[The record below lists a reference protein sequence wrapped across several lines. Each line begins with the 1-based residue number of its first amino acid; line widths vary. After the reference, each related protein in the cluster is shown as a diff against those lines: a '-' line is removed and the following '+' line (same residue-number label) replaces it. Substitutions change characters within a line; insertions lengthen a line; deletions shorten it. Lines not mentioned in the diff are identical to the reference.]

1 MTEHDLNL
9 TRRGFVGGSAGLTF
23 SFAIGGFM
31 TAKPNDVMAA
41 SGQTAQTI
49 GGWVTIAT
57 DGTITIQAPAAEMGQ
72 GVMTGVPMVIAEELD
87 ADWSKVRAVFSP
99 PDAKTFGNP
108 KLGGIVY
115 TVASKTTEGYW
126 DKARIAGAQARRVL
140 MQAAASRW
148 GVPLSELKTEAST
161 VVHEA
166 SGRKMSYGEIAS
178 FATVPAQLPAITEAD
193 LKKPSEYRI
202 IGKSEK
208 RLDIPAKTNGSA
220 SFGIDV
226 QVPGMVYATMV
237 RCPIEGGEV
246 DAVDATAV
254 LKIPGALQTVRL
266 KDAVAFIGTSVE
278 TVFAMRDAV
287 KVTWKGGATA
297 GYDSVKALDEYSA
310 RARKTDEKGLAYHP
324 KGDADA
330 ALAKAAKVITAEYKA
345 DYVYHAQMEP
355 MNMTARVNE
364 AGNEAEIWAGA
375 QGPSIVV
382 NVAASILKTTP
393 DKIRYH
399 QQYLGG
405 GYGRRAQVDL
415 LPYVLQLAKETK
427 KPVKLIWTREQD
439 VKSAKMRPMTAH
451 YMQAGL
457 DEQGNVIA
465 WKHKLVG
472 EAVTGYIAPARLEA
486 AKGLDPLTLEGAEH
500 QYEIE
505 NKVVEYV
512 REKRGAPLA
521 AWRSIGA
528 GYNKFVV
535 EAFIDEI
542 AAAQNADPVKL
553 RLDLLKNDARA
564 TKVIEECLALSDWG
578 SKPAEGRAR
587 GFSFAYVVGTPSAA
601 VIEISLDRAT
611 GTIRAHKFWS
621 TVDPGIVVNP
631 DIVISQTESNVIY
644 GISQML
650 KERMTLAKG
659 EVEQS
664 NFSDYEVLRM
674 SEAPEIVT
682 KIVPSSNRPT
692 GIGEVALPLIGGAV
706 SNALFAMTG
715 KRLRH
720 MPFTPERVKAALA

>member
-9 TRRGFVGGSAGLTF
+9 TRRSFVGGSAGLTF
-23 SFAIGGFM
+23 SFAVGGFM
-31 TAKPNDVMAA
+31 TAKSDDVMAA
-41 SGQTAQTI
+41 SGRSAQTI

-87 ADWSKVRAVFSP
+87 ADWSKVTAVFSP

-148 GVPLSELKTEAST
+148 NVPLSELTTEASM
-161 VVHEA
+161 VVHGA
-166 SGRKMSYGEIAS
+166 SGRKMSYGEIAG
-178 FATVPAQLPAITEAD
+178 FATVPAELPAITEAD
-193 LKKPSEYRI
+193 LKKPSDYRI
-202 IGKSEK
+202 IGKNEK
-208 RLDIPAKTNGSA
+208 RLDIPSKTNGSA

-226 QVPGMVYATMV
+226 QVPGMVYATLLKT
-237 RCPIEGGEV
+237 PIEGAEV
-246 DAVDATAV
+246 DSVDDAAAKAVRGVTQ
-254 LKIPGALQTVRL
+254 IVRL
-266 KDAVAFIGTSVE
+266 KDAVAVIGNSVE
-278 TVFAMRDAV
+278 SVFDGRDIL

-297 GYDSVKALDEYSA
+297 GFDSVKALDEYSA

-355 MNMTARVNE
+355 MNITARVSE
-364 AGNEAEIWAGA
+364 KGDEAEIWTGT
-375 QGPSIVV
+375 QGPSVVV
-382 NVAASILKTTP
+382 NVAAAILKTTP
-393 DKIRYH
+393 DKIRFH

-415 LPYVLQLAKETK
+415 LPYVLQLARETK

-472 EAVTGYIAPARLEA
+472 EAVTGYVAPARLEA

-500 QYEIE
+500 QYEVE
-505 NKVVEYV
+505 NKAVEYV
-512 REKRGAPLA
+512 RERRGAPLA

-535 EAFIDEI
+535 EAFLDEI
-542 AAAQNADPVKL
+542 AAEQKIDPVQL
-553 RLDLLKNDARA
+553 RLSLLKNDPRA
-564 TKVIEECLALSDWG
+564 TKVIEECVTLANWG
-578 SKPAEGRAR
+578 SKPAEGRAL

-601 VIEISLDRAT
+601 VIEISLDRNT
-611 GTIRAHKFWS
+611 GAIRAHKFWS
-621 TVDPGIVVNP
+621 TVDPGIVINP

-674 SEAPEIVT
+674 SETPEIIT
-682 KIVPSSNRPT
+682 KIVHSTNRPT